1 MFFVA
6 CKNTATERDKQT
18 SPILFRIL
26 LVCLDNQREATTA
39 VFCPSGNAPSQIFQ
53 EICGNSS
60 SFLPVCTAHFL
71 LPKKKD
77 WLSHDNQSSTNL
89 KSNTM
94 KNIAKVRVQGSLCKF
109 SSRKSQMFDTFFNFS
124 RRFDNRSF
132 EKKYSFSC
140 HYSPN

>member
-1 MFFVA
+1 MRLLKFFKRFVA
-6 CKNTATERDKQT
+6 IHHR
-18 SPILFRIL
+18 
-26 LVCLDNQREATTA
+26 
-39 VFCPSGNAPSQIFQ
+39 
-53 EICGNSS
+53 
-60 SFLPVCTAHFL
+60 FLPVCTAHFL

-94 KNIAKVRVQGSLCKF
+94 KNIAKVRVQGGLCKF
-109 SSRKSQMFDTFFNFS
+109 SPRKSQMFDTFFNFS